1 MLSYRLFFKVIL
13 VMRNLILVFILFIC
27 PFPLFAQTTSYK
39 ASPVTA
45 SLTGFIKDSLSGQP
59 LEKASITLMGQV
71 KFSTLTDNQGQ
82 FVFKNIPTGVYSLTV
97 AFIGYSNYYQPGLL
111 VEKKLDLGTLFLS
124 AKTAILEK
132 AVVTAS
138 RPLLEN
144 KVDRIV
150 YNVDRD
156 VTSQGG
162 VATDVLRKIPQVSVD
177 VNGNV
182 ELLGNPSVLFLING
196 KRSTIFGNSIVD
208 ALQSIPASQI
218 QSIEV
223 MSSPGAKYDATGTG
237 GVINI
242 ILKKNKMEGFSG
254 TINATAGTRQENGS
268 INLTYKKN
276 NVTVS
281 GYFSGTDQLNVST
294 ITTSNRNSVDTA
306 SGSKYFLGQQGNS
319 DFNRYGFRSG
329 LNLDWDITPKDNV
342 AVSFGYNEFG
352 NSTNG
357 LFNQRNTGA
366 DKNGNSLYDQLSL
379 RAANNKIRNNSADLG
394 IDYTRKFRREK
405 EQLTFSFLY
414 SAGQNNTSYLQH
426 QQYIT
431 NDSIFSGAT
440 SSNPGR
446 DNLTSF
452 GLDYAYPVSKGF
464 LLETGFRTEIESLIS
479 DANVYTFDPA
489 KYVYAYDNFQ
499 SYTST
504 FRRDVYAGYISGSF
518 KLFDWVNVIAGLRSE
533 YTVNKAYYSNSGH
546 VKIPDYNN
554 LAPSITLSH
563 AFDEQTLKFS
573 YAYRLERPEYRDLN
587 PFLNLADPQNITTG
601 NPNIKPEIGHDF
613 QLGYNYN
620 IGKDNNLN
628 IVLVYTHNNP
638 DIKSYTTFYPTFPV
652 GDSTYRNVNVTRR
665 DNIASEDRW
674 GIVLGGSFS
683 PFPKFTIRPNVQL
696 YERYTTNIYSVPQ
709 KIHGFEYRWNVNTNY
724 QFAHGLTVEAF
735 GNYRSGIYWQ
745 GRQADFLTY
754 TFALRQQLLGG
765 KASLGLVA
773 VNAFGNYLIQH
784 STVEG
789 VGFLTDNRL
798 EIPYRSFGVNLLYKF
813 GRVKISK
820 PKEDENFLAK
830 PPVEN

>member
-1 MLSYRLFFKVIL
+1 
-13 VMRNLILVFILFIC
+13 MRKLTYVFILFIISSSI
-27 PFPLFAQTTSYK
+27 FAQN
-39 ASPVTA
+39 SPT
-45 SLTGFIKDSLSGQP
+45 SLTGSIKDSLSGLA
-59 LEKASITLMGQV
+59 LEKASITLKGQT
-71 KFSTLTDNQGQ
+71 KFTTLTDKEGR
-82 FVFKNIPTGVYSLTV
+82 FVFTNLPSGLYSLTV
-97 AFIGYSNYYQPGLL
+97 AFVGYSNYYQTGLS
-111 VEKKLDLGTLFLS
+111 VDRKVDLGAILLN
-124 AKTAILEK
+124 AKTTILEK
-132 AVVTAS
+132 AVVTGT

-242 ILKKNKMEGFSG
+242 ILKKNKSEGFSG

-268 INLTYKKN
+268 VNLTYKKN

-281 GYFSGTDQLNVST
+281 GYFSGTDQLHVNT

-319 DFNRYGFRSG
+319 DFNRYGYRSG
-329 LNLDWDITPKDNV
+329 LNLDWDITSKDNV
-342 AVSFGYNEFG
+342 ALSFGFNQFG
-352 NSTNG
+352 NSTDG
-357 LFNQRNTGA
+357 LFNQHNTGT
-366 DKNGNSLYDQLSL
+366 DVNGGSLYDQLSL

-394 IDYTRKFRREK
+394 LDYTRKFRREK
-405 EQLTFSFLY
+405 EQLTISFLY
-414 SAGQNNTSYLQH
+414 SAGQNNTSYRQY
-426 QQYIT
+426 QRYIT
-431 NDSIFSGAT
+431 NDSIFTGST

-452 GLDYAYPVSKGF
+452 GLDYAFPVSKGF

-479 DANVYTFDPA
+479 DANVYSFDPG
-489 KYVYAYDNFQ
+489 KYAYAFDDLQ
-499 SYTST
+499 SYNST
-504 FRRDVYAGYISGSF
+504 FRRDVYAGYVSGAF
-518 KLFDWVNVIAGLRSE
+518 KLFDWLNVIAGMRSE

-546 VKIPDYNN
+546 VKIPEYNN

-563 AFDEQTLKFS
+563 AFDQQTVKFS

-638 DIKSYTTFYPTFPV
+638 DIKSYTTFYPTLVV
-652 GDSTYRNVNVTRR
+652 GDSTYNNVNVTRR

-674 GIVLGGSFS
+674 GVVLGGSFS
-683 PFPKFTIRPNVQL
+683 PFAKFTIRPNIQL
-696 YERYTTNIYSVPQ
+696 YDRRTNNIYSIPQ
-709 KIHGFEYRWNVNTNY
+709 KISGFEYRWNVNANY
-724 QFAHGLTVEAF
+724 QFAHGLIVEAF
-735 GNYRSGIYWQ
+735 GNYRSGIHWQ

-754 TFALRQQLLGG
+754 TLALRQQLWGG

-773 VNAFGNYLIQH
+773 VNAFGNYLKQH

-798 EIPYRSFGVNLLYKF
+798 EIPYRSFGVNFLYKF
-813 GRVKISK
+813 GRIKISK
-820 PKEDENFLAK
+820 PKEDENFLGK

>member
-39 ASPVTA
+39 ASPVAA

-59 LEKASITLMGQV
+59 LEKASISLMGQV

-82 FVFKNIPTGVYSLTV
+82 FVFKNIPIGVYPLTK
-97 AFIGYSNYYQPGLL
+97 AFIGYSNYYQPVLL
-111 VEKKLDLGTLFLS
+111 VEKTLDIGTLFLS
-124 AKTAILEK
+124 AKTAILEN

-144 KVDRIV
+144 EVDRIV

-405 EQLTFSFLY
+405 EQLPFSFLY

-426 QQYIT
+426 QQYIP

-479 DANVYTFDPA
+479 DDNVYTFDPD

-665 DNIASEDRW
+665 DNIASEDHRD
-674 GIVLGGSFS
+674 IVLGGSFS

-724 QFAHGLTVEAF
+724 
-735 GNYRSGIYWQ
+735 
-745 GRQADFLTY
+745 
-754 TFALRQQLLGG
+754 
-765 KASLGLVA
+765 
-773 VNAFGNYLIQH
+773 
-784 STVEG
+784 
-789 VGFLTDNRL
+789 
-798 EIPYRSFGVNLLYKF
+798 
-813 GRVKISK
+813 
-820 PKEDENFLAK
+820 
-830 PPVEN
+830 